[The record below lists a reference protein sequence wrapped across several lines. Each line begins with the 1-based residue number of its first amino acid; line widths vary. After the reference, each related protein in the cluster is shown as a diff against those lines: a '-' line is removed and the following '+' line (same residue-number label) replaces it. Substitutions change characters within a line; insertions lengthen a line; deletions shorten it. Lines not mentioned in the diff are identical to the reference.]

1 MQSDWTVFVRG
12 FGSQGSAEGQFDFPC
27 GVTADLDG
35 HVVVADADNHRLQV
49 LTQEGLFVRKFGS
62 KGECVCHERALS
74 ARRHIRQR
82 FPARQLTSR

>member
-1 MQSDWTVFVRG
+1 MCAA

-27 GVTADLDG
+27 GVTVG
-35 HVVVADADNHRLQV
+35 HVVVADADNHRVQV

-62 KGECVCHERALS
+62 KGECVRHERALS